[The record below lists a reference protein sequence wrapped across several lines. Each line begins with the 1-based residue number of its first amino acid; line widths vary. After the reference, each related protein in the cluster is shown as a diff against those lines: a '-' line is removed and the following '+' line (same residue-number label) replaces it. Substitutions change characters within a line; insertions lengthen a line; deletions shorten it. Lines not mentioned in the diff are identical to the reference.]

1 MILCIFAGKYAF
13 MRKIF
18 IFILPLVM
26 AVVLLPSCGG
36 KKQVEETVESVTEEQ
51 NTQLAEALN
60 RGNLPVASAMADS
73 MSLFV
78 DDLTPEQTVQVLM
91 AFLNIHN
98 DAVAKK
104 ETRRDLE
111 TLRKYV
117 DVYDIALSVN
127 PSDMRSAFE
136 KARRVNPAVNF
147 DSIASS
153 FRERLTQY
161 DAIHDGS
168 LVNDDPEPADTVAAA
183 AADSVPASAERAKTD
198 ELPLELR
205 PAE

>member
-1 MILCIFAGKYAF
+1 MKH
-13 MRKIF
+13 
-18 IFILPLVM
+18 ILPLILL
-26 AVVLLPSCGG
+26 AVALAAVTACGSKG
-36 KKQVEETVESVTEEQ
+36 DNATAPNAEEVQEQ